1 MFVSRNRLIAGCTAM
16 LLAIALLA
24 GCVDPPSSPLPPSQL
39 SPAFKQASA
48 NLTPMTTTS
57 TLWDF
62 ADILIPGQAG
72 PVDLGAT
79 ETVSLDGHGSIVA
92 SSGDALHH
100 VTVKGGNLP
109 LDASERGLGLCHPG
123 TKTTCAFPNDGDEVG
138 DGGPG
143 TLLLNFN
150 GVEPAGSM
158 VREIGLASLQ
168 TNEGYRYSISTDGGA
183 TFGPTTEATGD
194 GSNNEIVTITIDQ
207 PAANLVIK
215 FEKAPGS
222 TDVGK
227 DDYTVAS
234 VTTEFTTTP
243 LEGRLTGGGVKA
255 MGSNGE
261 TVTLGLTLH
270 CDILLSNNL
279 EINWQGHHWH
289 LTKPITS
296 ASCSNQQNDA
306 PPPASPI
313 DTFVGTAFG
322 TLDGVGNSKIEFN
335 FQDHGE
341 PGVNDKVELTIFEPG
356 SSTVALSIPMQTLN
370 VGNFQM
376 HYDQP
381 HGSHP

>member
-1 MFVSRNRLIAGCTAM
+1 M
-16 LLAIALLA
+16 L
-24 GCVDPPSSPLPPSQL
+24 
-39 SPAFKQASA
+39 
-48 NLTPMTTTS
+48 TTS

-79 ETVSLDGHGSIVA
+79 ETISLDGHGSIVA
-92 SSGDALHH
+92 SSGDVLHH

-123 TKTTCAFPNDGDEVG
+123 TKTTCSFPADGDEVG

-168 TNEGYRYSISTDGGA
+168 ANEGYRYAISTDGGA
-183 TFGPTTEATGD
+183 TFGAETEVFPNNPDTLATL
-194 GSNNEIVTITIDQ
+194 TIDQ
-207 PAANLVIK
+207 PAAGLVVK
-215 FEKAPGS
+215 LEKTVATGS
-222 TDVGK
+222 PD
-227 DDYTVAS
+227 DDYDVRT

-243 LEGRLTGGGVKA
+243 LQGRLTGGGVKA
-255 MGSNGE
+255 AGADGE

-279 EINWQGHHWH
+279 EINWQGHQWH

-322 TLDGVGNSKIEFN
+322 TLDGVKNSKIEFN

-341 PGVNDKVELTIFEPG
+341 PGTNDMVELTIYEPG
-356 SSTVALSIPMQTLN
+356 SSTVALNVPLQAIN
-370 VGNFQM
+370 VGNLQM